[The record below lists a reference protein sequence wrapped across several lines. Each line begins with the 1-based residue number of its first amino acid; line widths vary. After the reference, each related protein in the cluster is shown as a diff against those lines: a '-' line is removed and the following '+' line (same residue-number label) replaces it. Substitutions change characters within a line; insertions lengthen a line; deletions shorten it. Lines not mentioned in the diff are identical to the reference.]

1 MKAVTAQALEPCPYD
16 RARDDRKTA
25 FAVFLIALILFAPTV
40 VQFESETTDL
50 SAIRILSGEV
60 LYRDIWTMYAPGS
73 MYVMALAYSILGVHM
88 IVGSVLGVLVSAL
101 AVVALYRFALQ
112 VTRPLPA
119 ATAALIFAVAF
130 LGAGY
135 QNALSSY
142 QPVILCVFVA
152 AERLASHT
160 ATHRWQELVTAG
172 FFLGLAAVF
181 KHDVAGYACLAAAA
195 AIIIVPE
202 GSRIEA
208 LRAVAIVAAT
218 VVLVIT
224 VPLLVLVAAG
234 AGPAML
240 EDLIL
245 FPLGDFRHVRPEYF
259 PHLPPT
265 PSSSIV
271 DSVRRGAWW
280 GILTFP
286 TLALLSGLPGIT
298 SGFRQATPP
307 ARRAVAFL
315 LAAYP
320 LFWTA
325 AHVQA
330 NTHKITMAGLGAL
343 AGVAGLS
350 VFGQRHLFKRW
361 HTRFALLT
369 ILAVWTGLIML
380 EPLEQLR
387 RTRGR
392 LDWVKL
398 PRLEGILTTPR
409 RVAELRELAVGIEA
423 AGPPEAPLLLLGRR
437 NDVMIFAGSWP
448 YWLTNRRMVTA
459 HHELHPGV
467 TDTEPIQKR
476 MLGDIL
482 KCPMPVLLLE
492 HRFRDPVLDRWGDIY
507 RSHGVPVGSRLL
519 DEWVG
524 EHYRPVMRIEAYEV
538 MRPVCEC
545 IIFRF

>member
-1 MKAVTAQALEPCPYD
+1 MTAQALEPCPYD

-25 FAVFLIALILFAPTV
+25 FAVFLIAFVLFAPTV

-73 MYVMALAYSILGVHM
+73 MYVMALAYLVFGVHM
-88 IVGSVLGVLVSAL
+88 IVGSVLGVLVSGL
-101 AVVALYRFALQ
+101 AVAALYRLGLQ

-119 ATAALIFAVAF
+119 ATAALVFAVAF

-142 QPVILCVFVA
+142 QLAILCVFVA
-152 AERLASHT
+152 AERIALHA
-160 ATHRWQELVTAG
+160 ATRRWQELVTAG
-172 FFLGLAAVF
+172 CFLGLAAVF
-181 KHDVAGYACLAAAA
+181 KHDVAVYACLAAAA
-195 AIIIVPE
+195 AILIVPE
-202 GSRIEA
+202 DSRIGA
-208 LRAVAIVAAT
+208 FQAVATVATT

-224 VPLLVLVAAG
+224 VPLLALVAAG

-240 EDLIL
+240 EDLVF

-259 PHLPPT
+259 PHLPPM
-265 PSSSIV
+265 PSSPIV

-286 TLALLSGLPGIT
+286 TLALLSGLPGIAR
-298 SGFRQATPP
+298 GFRLGTPP

-330 NTHKITMAGLGAL
+330 NTHKITMAALGAL
-343 AGVAGLS
+343 VGVAGLS
-350 VFGQRHLFKRW
+350 RFGQKRLFNRW
-361 HTRFALLT
+361 RIRFALLT
-369 ILAVWTGLIML
+369 SLTVWTGLIML
-380 EPLEQLR
+380 EPLERLR
-387 RTRGR
+387 RTGGR
-392 LDWVKL
+392 LDWVNL
-398 PRLEGILTTPR
+398 PRLEGIVTTSR
-409 RVAELRELAVGIEA
+409 RAAELRELAAGIEA

-437 NDVMIFAGSWP
+437 NDVMIYAGSSP
-448 YWLTNRRMVTA
+448 YWLTGRRMVTA

-467 TDTEPIQKR
+467 TDTDPVQRR
-476 MLGDIL
+476 MLEDIS
-482 KCPMPVLLLE
+482 KGPMPVLLLE
-492 HRFRDPVLDRWGDIY
+492 HRFRDPDLDHWGDIY
-507 RSHGVPVGSRLL
+507 RSYGVPVGSRLL

-524 EHYRPVMRIEAYEV
+524 EHYRPVMRIGMYEV
-538 MRPVCEC
+538 MRA
-545 IIFRF
+545 RR